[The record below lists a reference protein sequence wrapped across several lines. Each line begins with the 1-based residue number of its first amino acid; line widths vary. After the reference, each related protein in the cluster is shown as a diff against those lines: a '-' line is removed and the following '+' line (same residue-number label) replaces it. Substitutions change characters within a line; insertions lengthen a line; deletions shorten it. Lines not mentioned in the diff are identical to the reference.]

1 MLLSKR
7 SSSVLPLPDGLQEYM
22 RDDGCFVHLF
32 LSLFKGQAFVYCLH
46 FRPLLFVG
54 PTGTG
59 KSVYVKEKLM
69 NNLDKDSFLPFFV
82 NFSARTSANQTQV
95 NPEAKT

>member
-1 MLLSKR
+1 M
-7 SSSVLPLPDGLQEYM
+7 
-22 RDDGCFVHLF
+22 
-32 LSLFKGQAFVYCLH
+32 
-46 FRPLLFVG
+46 G

-69 NNLDKDSFLPFFV
+69 NDLDKDHYLPFFI

-95 NPEAKT
+95 SIWAVWIKQYSSQGFLIARKTLLDDINNLNKQESVFSFHFK

>member
-1 MLLSKR
+1 MYFLQNLSSGSLL
-7 SSSVLPLPDGLQEYM
+7 
-22 RDDGCFVHLF
+22 
-32 LSLFKGQAFVYCLH
+32 
-46 FRPLLFVG
+46 RPLLFVG

-69 NNLDKDSFLPFFV
+69 NNLDKDCYLPFFI

-95 NPEAKT
+95 SMLEAKECPCRHFLIARKTLSDVII

>member
-1 MLLSKR
+1 MN
-7 SSSVLPLPDGLQEYM
+7 SSVPVISP
-22 RDDGCFVHLF
+22 
-32 LSLFKGQAFVYCLH
+32 A
-46 FRPLLFVG
+46 LFVG

-69 NNLDKDSFLPFFV
+69 NHLDKQLYLPFFI

-95 NPEAKT
+95 GVYDLRGPKHSVMVFDI

>member
-1 MLLSKR
+1 MI
-7 SSSVLPLPDGLQEYM
+7 PCP
-22 RDDGCFVHLF
+22 
-32 LSLFKGQAFVYCLH
+32 
-46 FRPLLFVG
+46 RPLLFVG

-69 NNLDKDSFLPFFV
+69 NSLDKDRYLPFFI

-95 NPEAKT
+95 TTRKNSFKKSLIRCLATLVVLSK

>member
-1 MLLSKR
+1 MCVKHE
-7 SSSVLPLPDGLQEYM
+7 V
-22 RDDGCFVHLF
+22 FNFFLF
-32 LSLFKGQAFVYCLH
+32 S
-46 FRPLLFVG
+46 PPLFVG

-69 NNLDKDSFLPFFV
+69 NNLDKDSYLPFFI

-95 NPEAKT
+95 TSSNMTLSLQIRVTNNF